1 MKKFVIYIDFNE
13 SVDSLL
19 EKIRISLDFKN
30 KVYIFIPEESKIFNQ
45 KNSLEIFFEET
56 KKLKKEIILV
66 SKNIKIFE
74 KATNLKIP
82 VQNILDENIEFSE
95 NIIKIKKVPRK

>member
-13 SVDSLL
+13 TIDSLL
-19 EKIRISLDFKN
+19 EKIRVSLDFKN
-30 KVYIFIPEESKIFNQ
+30 KVHIFIPEESKIFEQ

-66 SKNIKIFE
+66 SKNSNIFE
-74 KATNLKIP
+74 RATKLKIS
-82 VQNILDENIEFSE
+82 VQNILDEDLEF
-95 NIIKIKKVPRK
+95 